1 MVNHSVMAAI
11 EAQNLT
17 KRYGT
22 VTAVDRVD
30 LTVEEGEIFGFLGPN
45 GAGKSTMINML
56 LDFARPTDGQVEVF
70 GMDCQ
75 NQSVAVRE
83 RMGVLPEGYEVY
95 NPLTGRQHIQF
106 AMESKRVD
114 GDPMDVLDRVGIADA
129 ADRAAGDYS
138 KGMAQRLVLGMA
150 LVGEPDLLLLDEPTT
165 GLDPNGAKAM
175 REILTAENERGAT
188 IFFSSHILEQV
199 EAICDRVGILSDGEV
214 VAVDTI
220 QGLRSAAKSGTK
232 LLIAVD
238 ALDTVDLDQIEAVDG
253 VDSAWIDDERLAV
266 NCSSAAKID
275 VLVALNDGGADVF
288 DFTVEEPSLE
298 DLFVEYTGGGPDG
311 LAGDR
316 PQRAPRAPE
325 ATPSTGRA
333 CPRGTGVR
341 YRGISSPV
349 EYHESGNGR
358 SCSVYDG
365 GSHARVAPARAVAR
379 LQDDRERA

>member
-1 MVNHSVMAAI
+1 MAAI

-22 VTAVDRVD
+22 LTAVDRVD
-30 LTVEEGEIFGFLGPN
+30 LSVEEGEIFGFLGPN

-75 NQSVAVRE
+75 RQSVAVRE

-95 NPLTGRQHIQF
+95 GPLTGRQHIQF
-106 AMESKRVD
+106 AMESKRAD
-114 GDPMDVLDRVGIADA
+114 GDPMDILDRVGIADA
-129 ADRAAGDYS
+129 ADRPAGDYS

-238 ALDTVDLDQIEAVDG
+238 DLDAVDLDTIEAVDG
-253 VDSAWIDDERLAV
+253 VDSAWIDDDRLAV
-266 NCSSAAKID
+266 NCTSAAKID
-275 VLVALNDGGADVF
+275 VLVALNDGGADVL

-298 DLFVEYTGGGPDG
+298 DLFVEYTGG
-311 LAGDR
+311 
-316 PQRAPRAPE
+316 
-325 ATPSTGRA
+325 
-333 CPRGTGVR
+333 
-341 YRGISSPV
+341 
-349 EYHESGNGR
+349 R
-358 SCSVYDG
+358 S
-365 GSHARVAPARAVAR
+365 
-379 LQDDRERA
+379 